1 MSALSDK
8 VIAASKPYLGPATE
22 IVQYARQCQSH
33 LKVDPSALTA
43 INLKALSEWV
53 ERSGALVMDPAKA
66 TELAKKIAL
75 LT

>member
-22 IVQYARQCQSH
+22 SFITRQCQSH
-33 LKVDPSALTA
+33 LKVDPAALTA
-43 INLKALSEWV
+43 ANLKALSEWV

-66 TELAKKIAL
+66 KELAKKIEL
-75 LT
+75 MT

>member
-22 IVQYARQCQSH
+22 SFIARQCQSH

>member
-22 IVQYARQCQSH
+22 SFIARQCQSH
-33 LKVDPSALTA
+33 LKVDPATLTV

-75 LT
+75 MT

>member
-22 IVQYARQCQSH
+22 SFIARQCQSH

-53 ERSGALVMDPAKA
+53 ERSGVLVMDPAKA

>member
-22 IVQYARQCQSH
+22 SFIARQCQSH
-33 LKVDPSALTA
+33 LKVDPSALAVT
-43 INLKALSEWV
+43 NLKALSEWV

-75 LT
+75 MT